1 MIFLTINKNDIES
14 KQVSQHFPMVM
25 LVEISDP
32 NLIAKIDNNEN
43 VYLDWRLKTSDEALL
58 IVQTIRGSYK
68 ILENKGNKYLTY

>member
-14 KQVSQHFPMVM
+14 KQVSQHFPLVK

-32 NLIAKIDNNEN
+32 NLIEKIDSNEN
-43 VYLDWRLKTSDEALL
+43 LYIDWRLKTNNDALL
-58 IVQTIRGSYK
+58 IAQTIRGSYK